1 MLSVSLAPIPGGS
14 RNPFT
19 PDEDSRLRE
28 LVGQFG
34 ENNWE
39 SVAAAMGNRNVRQC
53 RERWF
58 CFVSN
63 VVRKGEWSTEEDAI
77 LLEKYRQYGS
87 KWKFFETFL
96 PGRKCYAIRNRLHL
110 LLRRMEALGHSRFN
124 AAAPFGRVP
133 VGPCAVA
140 RAPAVARLERP
151 AVPLEESSDPDPV
164 LDFDPTDGPL
174 DDLDWLAS
182 FA

>member
-1 MLSVSLAPIPGGS
+1 MHMSRELLSYANGSTS

-19 PDEDSRLRE
+19 PSEDARLKE
-28 LVGQFG
+28 LVSLYG
-34 ENNWE
+34 ENDWE
-39 SVAAAMGNRNVRQC
+39 SISREMGNRNVRQC

-58 CFVSN
+58 CFIGN
-63 VVRKGEWSTEEDAI
+63 LVRKGEWSTEEDAI

-110 LLRRMEALGHSRFN
+110 LMRRMEALGPTLH
-124 AAAPFGRVP
+124 VP
-133 VGPCAVA
+133 PRSIPVC
-140 RAPAVARLERP
+140 RALVTPRIETSTSSS
-151 AVPLEESSDPDPV
+151 EETGS
-164 LDFDPTDGPL
+164 FDVDIDL
-174 DDLDWLAS
+174 DDFIPVPNDVDWFLP